1 MTKEKYRNILP
12 RLMLGAIISI
22 GGAGSVWGEWSPQPQ
37 YPQNQQNQ
45 HNIQY
50 LARANV
56 NTAPNFNDI
65 QSPHPQQYVAQSQQD
80 HVGGIS
86 SLPAQNYAVQ
96 GLTILQVC
104 ELALQNN
111 PSIAQA
117 TRLMEAHYGSWVQSG
132 LKNNLMVGY
141 MADEMGGSNGA
152 GRQGVTFSQE
162 HISRGKL
169 DARQAAASA
178 GYQAAQR
185 SLMVQRQKVIND
197 ASLAG
202 YRLLIARQK
211 EYLSRELL
219 KISEN
224 AATAANELSQARE
237 TPKTDYLQAKIEMNR
252 AQITLNDAVIE
263 HEAAAKELAVI
274 IGRPVETPL
283 EIADTLDHLPLEID
297 ENQMLRQLIAES
309 PQLRQ
314 ARAELDAARAR
325 LYQEQ
330 READINVSSEG
341 SVAYNTFEKQTEF
354 SVGLAI
360 PLRVNNRN
368 QGNIRKAQSELAAA
382 ARNIERV
389 EKALTAEFYNR
400 FAEYQ
405 TAKERVVL
413 YQDGIL
419 SEVEQSLQLMM
430 QAYQHGQSNYVELLN
445 TQRTLFNVKI
455 EYLESIGQLMASN
468 TKINGYLLDGA
479 FDKPE

>member
-1 MTKEKYRNILP
+1 
-12 RLMLGAIISI
+12 
-22 GGAGSVWGEWSPQPQ
+22 V
-37 YPQNQQNQ
+37 
-45 HNIQY
+45 
-50 LARANV
+50 
-56 NTAPNFNDI
+56 
-65 QSPHPQQYVAQSQQD
+65 
-80 HVGGIS
+80 
-86 SLPAQNYAVQ
+86 QNYAVQ

-104 ELALQNN
+104 EMALQNN
-111 PSIAQA
+111 PSVAQA
-117 TRLMEAHYGSWVQSG
+117 TRLMEAHYGNWVQAG
-132 LKNNLMVGY
+132 LKNNPMVGY

-152 GRQGVTFSQE
+152 GRQGVTYSQE
-162 HISRGKL
+162 HISRDKL
-169 DARQAAASA
+169 NARQAAASA

-197 ASLAG
+197 AALAG
-202 YRLLIARQK
+202 YRLLIAGQK

-224 AATAANELSQARE
+224 AATAAHELSQARE

-263 HEAAAKELAVI
+263 REAAAKELAVI
-274 IGRPVETPL
+274 IGWPVEMPL

-330 READINVSSEG
+330 REAGINVSSEG
-341 SVAYNTFEKQTEF
+341 SVAYTTFEKQTEL

-400 FAEYQ
+400 FAEYK
-405 TAKERVVL
+405 TAKERVSL

-430 QAYQHGQSNYVELLN
+430 QAYQNGESSFVELLN

-455 EYLESIGQLMASN
+455 EYLESIAQLMSSN